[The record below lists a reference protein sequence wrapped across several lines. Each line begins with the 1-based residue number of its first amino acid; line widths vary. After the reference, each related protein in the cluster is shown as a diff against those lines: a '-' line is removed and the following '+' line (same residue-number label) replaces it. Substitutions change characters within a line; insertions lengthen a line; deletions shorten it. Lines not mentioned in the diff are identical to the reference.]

1 MIEVV
6 VIVESRMDAVT
17 ATKLAER
24 ILVEKIDWLE
34 PESLQHLFN
43 LLEGYW

>member
-17 ATKLAER
+17 AKKLAER
-24 ILVEKIDWLE
+24 VVIEKIDWLE
-34 PESLQHLFN
+34 DASLQYLFKWTG
-43 LLEGYW
+43 L